1 MFKIMNASFGPV
13 ARAPS
18 ALGSIVK
25 SSSFLRTSYTYTTT
39 TTTTTTTTVTVP
51 FTVLTLILKLV
62 YL

>member
-39 TTTTTTTTVTVP
+39 TTTTTTVTVP

>member
-1 MFKIMNASFGPV
+1 MLHSALS
-13 ARAPS
+13 R

-25 SSSFLRTSYTYTTT
+25 SSSFLRTPYTYTT